1 VIKNIILIP
10 VNFSEEAENGT
21 VYALQISKRIDADI
35 VLLNVYFNSLV
46 YAPDILEPF
55 SGLLKINN
63 EVETIEK
70 KAEINLIALKEML
83 DKRVKN
89 ENLIINIS
97 YDLVQVYPINS
108 ILTYAEAFN
117 VSLIIMGSPR
127 KK

>member
-1 VIKNIILIP
+1 
-10 VNFSEEAENGT
+10 
-21 VYALQISKRIDADI
+21 
-35 VLLNVYFNSLV
+35 
-46 YAPDILEPF
+46 
-55 SGLLKINN
+55 
-63 EVETIEK
+63 
-70 KAEINLIALKEML
+70 ML

>member
-1 VIKNIILIP
+1 MIKNIILIP

-70 KAEINLIALKEML
+70 RPK
-83 DKRVKN
+83 
-89 ENLIINIS
+89 
-97 YDLVQVYPINS
+97 S
-108 ILTYAEAFN
+108 IL
-117 VSLIIMGSPR
+117 SL
-127 KK
+127 

>member
-70 KAEINLIALKEML
+70 RPK
-83 DKRVKN
+83 
-89 ENLIINIS
+89 
-97 YDLVQVYPINS
+97 S
-108 ILTYAEAFN
+108 IL
-117 VSLIIMGSPR
+117 SL
-127 KK
+127 

>member
-1 VIKNIILIP
+1 MIKNIILIP

>member
-1 VIKNIILIP
+1 MIKNIILIP

-46 YAPDILEPF
+46 YAPDILESF